1 MADQVPKERY
11 KSHRASPIIIK
22 FPVDI
27 NDEEYDKLRTYLYDI
42 FPVSIVEKYT
52 PKTVIAIVPEGMVPA
67 AEEIKKFFAGAD
79 IIVDVDNYDIYIE
92 KMR

>member
-1 MADQVPKERY
+1 MTNQVPKERY

-27 NDEEYDKLRTYLYDI
+27 KDEEYDKLRTYLYEK
-42 FPVSIVEKYT
+42 FPVSMVEQYA
-52 PKTVIAIVPEGMVPA
+52 PKIVIAIVPEGMVSTA
-67 AEEIKKFFAGAD
+67 GEIKKFFSSAD

-92 KMR
+92 RRK